1 MEPFSVDTGGDRLLL
16 AEGETREAV
25 TDPLYKE
32 STTD

>member
-16 AEGETREAV
+16 AGVETREAV

-32 STTD
+32 STKD